1 VVEASADDGRSWQV
15 LTTIAGPDP
24 AMTGVGE
31 PHVIELASGKLIAFA
46 RNEPKDRTQCFLL
59 QSESVDGGRTW
70 STLHSTGIWGYPPHL
85 LQLKNGWVVVSYGV
99 RREPFGER
107 ACISRDEGK
116 TWDIAHEVMLA
127 SAPGPDMG
135 YPSSA
140 QLDDGSILTVFYQAE
155 KTGDP
160 TCFMSTHWRLK

>member
-1 VVEASADDGRSWQV
+1 M
-15 LTTIAGPDP
+15 P
-24 AMTGVGE
+24 GVGE
-31 PHVIELASGKLIAFA
+31 PHVLELASGKLIAFA

-107 ACISRDEGK
+107 ACISRDEGT
-116 TWDIAHEVMLA
+116 TWDVAHEVMLA
-127 SAPGPDMG
+127 ASPGPDMG
-135 YPSSA
+135 YPSSV

-155 KTGDP
+155 KRGDP
-160 TCFMSTHWRLK
+160 TCFMSTHWRLR